1 MASIK
6 RLKKDID
13 CLTFAVVDDCLN
25 VLGYGKNMDDI
36 SGIVQQI
43 IDSRNDLRAR
53 VNAGRKT
60 AKNERKVYYQAVCKD
75 LLTTV
80 DGAFKQ
86 LSDLV
91 KK

>member
-1 MASIK
+1 MASIR

-25 VLGYGKNMDDI
+25 VLSFGKTTDDI
-36 SGIVQQI
+36 SGIVQHI

-53 VNAGRKT
+53 VNAGKGIEK
-60 AKNERKVYYQAVCKD
+60 AERKAYYKNICHE
-75 LLTTV
+75 LLVSV
-80 DGAFKQ
+80 DGSFHE
-86 LSDLV
+86 LSELV